1 MGRAAGRDDWQT
13 RVRLAYVVNSLDPG
27 GTEKLVVEMSLALA
41 DEYEV
46 SVVCLDRPGTW
57 ASDLRAQG
65 VPVHCVWRQ
74 PGLDLGIPL
83 KLARQFRERG
93 VQIVHAHQCTAW
105 FYAALSRLLH
115 PAPRL
120 LFEEHGRFYP
130 EVENRTR
137 AFVNRWLVR
146 KLTQR
151 CIAVSEDIRERL
163 QRYEGLDAGEIEVI
177 YNGVKPEPPL
187 EGGERKAMRRELGFE
202 SDYFVVGTVG
212 RFDPI
217 KNLPMLVESLAWVG
231 RELPALRG
239 LLIGDGPEFKD
250 VKARVESLGMAD
262 RVRMPGFRNDARRLV
277 QCMDLFVLSSL
288 SEGTSMALL
297 EAMAAGV
304 PVAVTGVGGNPE
316 IVLDGETGWVVPSGS
331 VVHLTAAILDAAG
344 DTAKRDKLSEAGRKR
359 FEARFTFDR
368 MIARYRE
375 RYREL
380 IAVGRR

>member
-1 MGRAAGRDDWQT
+1 MRRAAGRDVSEP
-13 RVRLAYVVNSLDPG
+13 RVRLAFVVNSLDPG

-83 KLARQFRERG
+83 KLARQFRARG

-105 FYAALSRLLH
+105 FYSALSRLLH

-146 KLTQR
+146 KLTHR

-187 EGGERKAMRRELGFE
+187 EGEEREAMRRELGFA
-202 SDYFVVGTVG
+202 SDCFVVGTVG
-212 RFDPI
+212 RLDPI
-217 KNLPMLVESLAWVG
+217 KNLPMLVESLARAG

-239 LLIGDGPEFKD
+239 LLIGDGPEFAD
-250 VKARVESLGMAD
+250 IQARVAGLGMAD
-262 RVRMPGFRNDARRLV
+262 RVRMPGFRNDARRLA

-304 PVAVTGVGGNPE
+304 PVAVTRVGGNPE

-331 VVHLTAAILDAAG
+331 VAHLTAAILEAVRDE
-344 DTAKRDKLSEAGRKR
+344 TKRMAMGLAGRRR

-368 MIARYRE
+368 MIDGYRQC
-375 RYREL
+375 YRAL
-380 IAVGRR
+380 ID